1 MSDLRWK
8 DCSIKQLQG
17 ETIDTVPTQAHYVMW
32 CDHTLR
38 ATKGI
43 GAGYIKHMIE
53 ALVLKDELVPML
65 VPAANLRADGTADY
79 NSIEFK
85 LAVVTF
91 AALNGKDVRAADP
104 NASDLIMN
112 VHFKTIDTQ
121 LASFRLQI
129 ADACK
134 RHRSNVFAG
143 TDSLIKKHPFR
154 QLIEWKLLEH
164 SFNQF
169 KKSAEEH
176 YFAELAELAVA
187 PIELDFESLT
197 THMCDITAVCNNLL
211 TMKDPDAVNRTFFGT
226 LLKKLKACVGPAGDR
241 RSMEWTILAVK
252 WEQAC
257 TTDQKSLPWNTL
269 KME

>member
-32 CDHTLR
+32 CNHTLR

-43 GAGYIKHMIE
+43 GAGYIEHMIE
-53 ALVLKDELVPML
+53 ALAQKNELVPML
-65 VPAANLRADGTADY
+65 VPAANLRADGTANY

-85 LAVVTF
+85 
-91 AALNGKDVRAADP
+91 KDFCAADL
-104 NASDLIMN
+104 NASDLITN

-134 RHRSNVFAG
+134 RHWSNVFAG
-143 TDSLIKKHPFR
+143 TDSLFKKHPFR
-154 QLIEWKLLEH
+154 PLIEWKLLEQ
-164 SFNQF
+164 SFNPF
-169 KKSAEEH
+169 KKSAEER

-187 PIELDFESLT
+187 PIKLDFESLT
-197 THMCDITAVCNNLL
+197 AHMSDITAVRNNLL
-211 TMKDPDAVNRTFFGT
+211 TTKDPDAV
-226 LLKKLKACVGPAGDR
+226 D
-241 RSMEWTILAVK
+241 
-252 WEQAC
+252 
-257 TTDQKSLPWNTL
+257 
-269 KME
+269 